1 MKKIIVFVLAISAFV
16 ACSKKEAAQPEA
28 MAKLE
33 GLAYRQETSVKISG
47 HDLRVDLNEVL
58 DSRCPMN
65 ANCVWAGKVELKFVI
80 SDGTYKED
88 VEIVFGDGEKNS
100 GQATFSLGGQLYELK
115 VSEVLPYPETEKY
128 PNLEDYKV
136 KLTIEKK

>member
-1 MKKIIVFVLAISAFV
+1 MKKIIVFALAMSVFA
-16 ACSKKEAAQPEA
+16 ACSKKEEAQPES

-33 GLAYRQETSVKISG
+33 NLAYRQETSVSISG
-47 HDLRVDLNEVL
+47 HDLRVDLNEVA
-58 DSRCPMN
+58 DSRCPIN
-65 ANCVWAGKVELKFVI
+65 ADCIWAGKVDLKFVV

-88 VEIVFGDGEKNS
+88 VEIVFGDGQKNS

-115 VSEVLPYPETEKY
+115 VSEVLPYPETEKH
-128 PNLEDYKV
+128 PALEDYKV